1 MHAVRNVRFLTRCA
15 LALALAGLASQA
27 PATVV
32 WQVGAESGCDANS
45 IQQAVDLAEA
55 SGTSDDKVI
64 LLTTDL
70 DYSAQAVEIENLDVT
85 IDGGRVSCSSLFSSD
100 PTVISGFG
108 AVGPVFNIEGTSH
121 VTFSGLEI
129 RDGNAA
135 YGGGINFV
143 GNGSLSLDH
152 TVVDFNT
159 ATWGGGIDA
168 VGANGTLDVYLGTE
182 TQILRNTAT
191 SGGGGI
197 EVSGST
203 TYFYA
208 VVPDV
213 LIAFNNAGAGNGG
226 GIEATGESTITL
238 GSPGFHGLPLVF
250 LNTAQWG
257 GGVAIEGDGNT
268 DDWVWLRMFAMDPS
282 AAVAVSSNIAYVAG
296 GGIYVKPQTNF
307 LMNARMCAQDF
318 QINGNVAPEGAAIYL
333 GWDTIGT
340 NDFGAHAFI
349 NRIVSDYDPPQACD
363 VESLGATHCATGVPC
378 NEISDNV
385 AQDGNG
391 NPTPGAVVLLGTS
404 AEFFADR
411 IAMHGNVA
419 DNMFKSVGNNDY
431 GDLLELSNCLTGAN
445 QFARELI
452 HLQNDDNP
460 VTIDQCTFA
469 PDIINSTHMIRF
481 DNWGGNTLHLTNSI
495 VDEPG
500 TLTVYAAGGMEVVAD
515 YVLTNDGTTLP
526 SPPSV
531 LVGTP
536 DFVDLANGDYHLA
549 PGSLG
554 IDFAPA
560 AGGVDLDGRTRDVDI
575 PTLPNLFGPRDIGAY
590 EMQPTCSHPDTIYC
604 NGFEH

>member
-1 MHAVRNVRFLTRCA
+1 MDAVRTHRL
-15 LALALAGLASQA
+15 LATCGVALAGLTFNAS
-27 PATVV
+27 ATQV
-32 WQVGAESGCDANS
+32 WRVGAEAACEANS
-45 IQQAVDLAEA
+45 IQQAVNLAAA
-55 SGTSDDKVI
+55 SDADDKVI
-64 LLTTDL
+64 SLSTNL
-70 DYSAQAVEIENLDVT
+70 DYAAQAVEIENLDVT
-85 IDGGRVSCSSLFSSD
+85 IEGGFASCTSNFRQD
-100 PTVISGFG
+100 PPVISGLG

-121 VTFSGLEI
+121 VTFSSMEI
-129 RDGNAA
+129 RDGNAS

-168 VGANGTLDVYLGTE
+168 VGQNGSLDVYLGAE

-197 EVSGST
+197 EIAGST

-208 VVPDV
+208 VVPNV
-213 LIAFNNAGAGNGG
+213 LIAFNNAGSGNGG
-226 GIEATGESTITL
+226 GIEATGDSTVTL

-257 GGVAIEGDGNT
+257 GGVAITGDGNGHHLAS
-268 DDWVWLRMFAMDPS
+268 LRMFAMDPS

-296 GGIYVKPQTNF
+296 GGIYVKPQTDF
-307 LMNARMCAQDF
+307 QLNAFMCAQDF
-318 QINGNVAPEGAAIYL
+318 QIDGNVAPEGAAIYL
-333 GWDTIGT
+333 GWDTVET
-340 NDFGAHAFI
+340 RDLGAHAFI
-349 NRIVSDYDPPQACD
+349 NRDVEDFDPPQACD
-363 VESLGATHCATGVPC
+363 IESLGATHCAAGVPC

-391 NPTPGAVVLLGTS
+391 NPSPGAVVVMGTS
-404 AEFFADR
+404 AEFHADR
-411 IAMHGNVA
+411 IAMHGNIA
-419 DNMFKSVGNNDY
+419 DNMFKSIGNNDF
-431 GDLLELSNCLTGAN
+431 GVPLELSNCLTGAN

-452 HLQNDDNP
+452 HLQNDDNI

-469 PDIINSTHMIRF
+469 PDIINSTHVIRF
-481 DNWGGNTLHLTNSI
+481 DNSGGNALFLSNSI
-495 VDEPG
+495 IDEPG
-500 TLTVYAAGGMEVVAD
+500 TLTLYATGGMDVVAD
-515 YVLTNDGTTLP
+515 YVLTNDGSTLP

-560 AGGVDLDGRTRDVDI
+560 AGGVDLDDRTRDVDI
-575 PTLPNLFGPRDIGAY
+575 PTLPNFFGPRDIGAY
-590 EMQPTCSHPDTIYC
+590 EVQLTCSRAVDTIYC
-604 NGFEH
+604 DGFED